1 MLKKTFIFVAVCGF
15 AFIVAGCTGDTT
27 TLPLTSDEST
37 AVSTLTRSSEN
48 SPTDVPSELT
58 DNGSTASSTQNNTG
72 EDNMNNDCKLIVKG
86 KDITS
91 GNYINLNY
99 EKRYAEIP
107 LTAVMKELGAKVEWQ
122 SNTTA
127 EITFGGKDYALDT
140 TKGTLIED
148 GGTFNILTAAPG
160 STHGIFYQVIG
171 DEFIIDSDSAKMLII
186 NMMGAKISIDYDN
199 KIVSIE

>member
-1 MLKKTFIFVAVCGF
+1 MPGDWDMPFGFYIFTKWKGVLLMLKKLFIFLVVCGF
-15 AFIVAGCTGDTT
+15 VFIVAGCTGD
-27 TLPLTSDEST
+27 S
-37 AVSTLTRSSEN
+37 
-48 SPTDVPSELT
+48 SELT

-91 GNYINLNY
+91 ENYINLNY
-99 EKRYAEIP
+99 EKHYAEIP

-127 EITFGGKDYALDT
+127 EITFDGKNYTLDT
-140 TKGTLIED
+140 TKGTLIEE
-148 GGTFNILTAAPG
+148 GSSFNVLTVAPG

-186 NMMGAKISIDYDN
+186 NIMGAKINIDYNN